1 MKFYLKLKSSII
13 EIAPIEFFFLI
24 RQINLTAIDFV

>member
-13 EIAPIEFFFLI
+13 EIAPIEILF